1 MIKVLEFSFKKPGG
15 KMKKLLFLLLV
26 ICMGC
31 KTTINYT
38 QKQMYSFDSGFD
50 TVIAYIEWV
59 EDGDTQYRENAN
71 RTFGK
76 FSYYN
81 KLFDSFHDYENIN
94 NIKTIN
100 DNAGIKAVSV
110 SQEVI
115 DMLLEAKYFYD
126 ISYGK
131 IDITAGKMISLWHDA
146 REIGM
151 KLNTNG
157 EYGEVP
163 NSAELEESIKHKGWD
178 KIIID
183 DENNTVFI
191 TDPYL
196 SLDVGSVAKG
206 YATQKVAEY
215 LVSEK
220 VKNAVIDA
228 GGNLKALS
236 GKYNGKDWITG
247 IRNPNNPSLSPD
259 DSLLTVQ
266 YSGDKSAVTSG
277 DYERAFIAKDG
288 KSYSHIIDPDT
299 TYPADKYRSVT
310 IITTDAGVADC
321 LSTALFCLDY
331 EDGLKVI
338 EQYKKDHDNAFLEV
352 IWVANKDMN
361 FETDNVYHT
370 KSFNIAYTE
379 GLKGKINIVNDK

>member
-1 MIKVLEFSFKKPGG
+1 
-15 KMKKLLFLLLV
+15 MKLNKSIVLLL
-26 ICMGC
+26 IIALIGC
-31 KTTINYT
+31 KTSINYT

-59 EDGDTQYRENAN
+59 EDGDIQYRENAN
-71 RTFGK
+71 KTFEK
-76 FSYYN
+76 FLYYN
-81 KLFDSFHDYENIN
+81 GLFDSFHDYENIN
-94 NIKTIN
+94 NIKMIN

-110 SQEVI
+110 NQEVI

-131 IDITAGKMISLWHDA
+131 IDVTAGKMISLWHDA

-151 KLNTNG
+151 ELNTHG

-163 NSAELEESIKHKGWD
+163 NREQLEESIKHKGWD

-191 TDPYL
+191 TDPYV

-259 DSLLTVQ
+259 DSLLTIQ

-331 EDGLKVI
+331 EDGIKVI

-352 IWVANKDMN
+352 IWVANKDIN

>member
-1 MIKVLEFSFKKPGG
+1 
-15 KMKKLLFLLLV
+15 MKKLLFLLLV

-31 KTTINYT
+31 KTSINYT
-38 QKQMYSFDSGFD
+38 QKQIYSFDSGFD

-71 RTFGK
+71 KTFEK

-81 KLFDSFHDYENIN
+81 KLFDTFQDYENIN

-110 SQEVI
+110 TQEVI

-131 IDITAGKMISLWHDA
+131 IDVTAGKMISLWHDA

-151 KLNTNG
+151 ELNTNG
-157 EYGEVP
+157 EYGDIP
-163 NSAELEESIKHKGWD
+163 NREELEESINHKGWD

-191 TDPYL
+191 TDPYV

-206 YATQKVAEY
+206 YATQRVAEY
-215 LVSEK
+215 LVNEN

-236 GKYNGKDWITG
+236 GKYNGKEWITG

-299 TYPADKYRSVT
+299 TYTADRYRSVT

-338 EQYKKDHDNAFLEV
+338 EQYKKDHDNDFLEV

-361 FETDNVYHT
+361 FETGNIYHT

-379 GLKGKINIVNDK
+379 GLKGKINIINDK

>member
-1 MIKVLEFSFKKPGG
+1 
-15 KMKKLLFLLLV
+15 MKLNKSIVLLL
-26 ICMGC
+26 IIALIGC
-31 KTTINYT
+31 KTSINYT

-59 EDGDTQYRENAN
+59 EDGDIQYRENAN
-71 RTFGK
+71 KTFEK
-76 FSYYN
+76 FLYYN
-81 KLFDSFHDYENIN
+81 GLFDSFHDYENIN
-94 NIKTIN
+94 NIKMIN

-110 SQEVI
+110 NQEVI

-131 IDITAGKMISLWHDA
+131 IDVTAGKMISLWHDA

-151 KLNTNG
+151 ELNTHG

-163 NSAELEESIKHKGWD
+163 NREQLEESIKHKGWD

-191 TDPYL
+191 TDPYV

-259 DSLLTVQ
+259 DSLLTIQ

-352 IWVANKDMN
+352 IWVANKDIN

>member
-1 MIKVLEFSFKKPGG
+1 
-15 KMKKLLFLLLV
+15 MKKFLTLLLAL
-26 ICMGC
+26 CMGC
-31 KTTINYT
+31 KTSINYT

-71 RTFGK
+71 KTFEK

-81 KLFDSFHDYENIN
+81 ELFDSFHDYENIN

-110 SQEVI
+110 NQEVI

-151 KLNTNG
+151 ELNTHG

-163 NSAELEESIKHKGWD
+163 NHAELEESIKHKGWD

-183 DENNTVFI
+183 DKNNTVFI
-191 TDPYL
+191 TDPYV

-206 YATQKVAEY
+206 YATQRVAEY
-215 LVSEK
+215 LVTEN

-259 DSLLTVQ
+259 DSLLTIQ

-277 DYERAFIAKDG
+277 DYERAFIANDG

>member
-1 MIKVLEFSFKKPGG
+1 
-15 KMKKLLFLLLV
+15 MKKLLFLLLV

-31 KTTINYT
+31 KTSINYT

-71 RTFGK
+71 KTFEK
-76 FSYYN
+76 FSSYN
-81 KLFDSFHDYENIN
+81 GLFDSFHDYENIN

-110 SQEVI
+110 NQEVI

-131 IDITAGKMISLWHDA
+131 IDVTAGKMISLWHDA

-151 KLNTNG
+151 ELNTNG
-157 EYGEVP
+157 EYGDIP
-163 NSAELEESIKHKGWD
+163 NREELEESINHKGWD

-191 TDPYL
+191 TDPYV

-206 YATQKVAEY
+206 YATQRVAEY
-215 LVSEK
+215 LVNEN

-236 GKYNGKDWITG
+236 GKYNGKEWITG

-288 KSYSHIIDPDT
+288 KLYSHIIDPDT
-299 TYPADKYRSVT
+299 TYPADRYRSVT

-338 EQYKKDHDNAFLEV
+338 EQYKKDHDNDFLEV

-361 FETDNVYHT
+361 FETGNIYHT

-379 GLKGKINIVNDK
+379 GLKGKINIINDK

>member
-1 MIKVLEFSFKKPGG
+1 MIKVLGFSSKNPGG
-15 KMKKLLFLLLV
+15 NMKKLLFLLLV

-31 KTTINYT
+31 KTSINYT

-71 RTFGK
+71 KTFEK

-81 KLFDSFHDYENIN
+81 ELFDSFHDYENIN

-110 SQEVI
+110 NQEVI

-151 KLNTNG
+151 EFNTHG

-163 NSAELEESIKHKGWD
+163 SRAELEESIKHKGWD

-191 TDPYL
+191 TDPYV

-206 YATQKVAEY
+206 YATQRVAEY
-215 LVSEK
+215 LVTEN

-236 GKYNGKDWITG
+236 GKYNGKEWITG

-352 IWVANKDMN
+352 IWVANKDIN

-379 GLKGKINIVNDK
+379 GLKGKIDIVNDK

>member
-1 MIKVLEFSFKKPGG
+1 
-15 KMKKLLFLLLV
+15 MKKFLTLLLAL
-26 ICMGC
+26 CMGC
-31 KTTINYT
+31 KTSINYT

-71 RTFGK
+71 KTFEK

-81 KLFDSFHDYENIN
+81 ELFDSFHDYENIN

-110 SQEVI
+110 NQEVI

-131 IDITAGKMISLWHDA
+131 IDVTAGKMISLWHDA

-151 KLNTNG
+151 ELNTHG

-163 NSAELEESIKHKGWD
+163 NRVELEESIKHKGWD
-178 KIIID
+178 KIIVD

-191 TDPYL
+191 TDPYV

-206 YATQKVAEY
+206 YATQRVAEY
-215 LVSEK
+215 LVTEN

-259 DSLLTVQ
+259 DSLLTIQ

-277 DYERAFIAKDG
+277 DYERVFIANDG

>member
-1 MIKVLEFSFKKPGG
+1 
-15 KMKKLLFLLLV
+15 MKKLLFLLLV

-31 KTTINYT
+31 KTSINYT

-151 KLNTNG
+151 ELNTNG

-191 TDPYL
+191 TDPYV

-370 KSFNIAYTE
+370 KSFNIVYTE

>member
-1 MIKVLEFSFKKPGG
+1 
-15 KMKKLLFLLLV
+15 MKKFLTLLLAL
-26 ICMGC
+26 CMGC
-31 KTTINYT
+31 KTSINYT

-50 TVIAYIEWV
+50 TVITYIEWV

-71 RTFGK
+71 KTFEK

-81 KLFDSFHDYENIN
+81 KLFDTFHDYENIN

-110 SQEVI
+110 NQEVI

-131 IDITAGKMISLWHDA
+131 IDVTAGKMISLWHDA

-151 KLNTNG
+151 ELNTNG
-157 EYGEVP
+157 EYGDIP
-163 NSAELEESIKHKGWD
+163 NGVELEESIKHKGWD

-191 TDPYL
+191 TDPYV

-206 YATQKVAEY
+206 YATQRVAEY
-215 LVSEK
+215 LVNEN

-299 TYPADKYRSVT
+299 TYPADKHRSVT

-352 IWVANKDMN
+352 VWVANKDIN

-370 KSFNIAYTE
+370 NSFNIAYTE
-379 GLKGKINIVNDK
+379 GLKGKINIINDK

>member
-1 MIKVLEFSFKKPGG
+1 MKLKKTIV
-15 KMKKLLFLLLV
+15 LLL
-26 ICMGC
+26 IIALIGC
-31 KTTINYT
+31 KTSINYT

-71 RTFGK
+71 KTFEK

-81 KLFDSFHDYENIN
+81 ELFDSFHDYENIN

-110 SQEVI
+110 NQEVI

-131 IDITAGKMISLWHDA
+131 IDVTAGKMISLWHDA

-151 KLNTNG
+151 ELNTHG

-163 NSAELEESIKHKGWD
+163 NHAELEESIKHKGWD

-183 DENNTVFI
+183 DKNNTVFI
-191 TDPYL
+191 TDPYV

-206 YATQKVAEY
+206 YATQRVAEY
-215 LVSEK
+215 LVTEN

-236 GKYNGKDWITG
+236 GKYNGKEWITG

-277 DYERAFIAKDG
+277 DYERAFIANDG

-379 GLKGKINIVNDK
+379 GLKGKINIVNDID

>member
-1 MIKVLEFSFKKPGG
+1 MKLKKTIV
-15 KMKKLLFLLLV
+15 LLL
-26 ICMGC
+26 IIALIGC
-31 KTTINYT
+31 KTSINYT

-71 RTFGK
+71 KTFEK

-81 KLFDSFHDYENIN
+81 ELFDSFHDYENIN

-110 SQEVI
+110 NQEVI

-131 IDITAGKMISLWHDA
+131 IDVTAGKMISLWHDA

-151 KLNTNG
+151 ELNTHG

-163 NSAELEESIKHKGWD
+163 NHAELEESIKHKGWD

-183 DENNTVFI
+183 DKNNTVFI
-191 TDPYL
+191 TDPYV

-206 YATQKVAEY
+206 YATQRVAEY
-215 LVSEK
+215 LVTEN

-236 GKYNGKDWITG
+236 GKYNGKEWITG

-277 DYERAFIAKDG
+277 DYERSFIAKDG

-379 GLKGKINIVNDK
+379 GLKGKINIVNDID

>member
-1 MIKVLEFSFKKPGG
+1 
-15 KMKKLLFLLLV
+15 MKKFLTLLLAL
-26 ICMGC
+26 CMGC
-31 KTTINYT
+31 KTSINYT

-71 RTFGK
+71 KTFEK

-81 KLFDSFHDYENIN
+81 GLFDSFHDYENIN

-110 SQEVI
+110 NQEVI

-131 IDITAGKMISLWHDA
+131 IDVTAGKMISLWHDA

-151 KLNTNG
+151 ELNTHG

-163 NSAELEESIKHKGWD
+163 NRVELEESIKHKGWD
-178 KIIID
+178 KIIVD

-191 TDPYL
+191 TDPYV

-206 YATQKVAEY
+206 YATQRVAEY
-215 LVSEK
+215 LVTEN

-259 DSLLTVQ
+259 DSLLTIQ

-277 DYERAFIAKDG
+277 DYERAFIANDG

>member
-1 MIKVLEFSFKKPGG
+1 MIKVFGFSSKKPGG
-15 KMKKLLFLLLV
+15 NMKKLLFLLLV

-31 KTTINYT
+31 KTSINYT

-71 RTFGK
+71 KTFEK

-81 KLFDSFHDYENIN
+81 ELFDSFHDYENIN

-110 SQEVI
+110 NQEVI

-131 IDITAGKMISLWHDA
+131 IDVTAGKMISLWHDA

-151 KLNTNG
+151 EFNTHG

-163 NSAELEESIKHKGWD
+163 SRAELEESIKHKGWD

-191 TDPYL
+191 TDPYV

-206 YATQKVAEY
+206 YATQRVAEY
-215 LVSEK
+215 LVTEN

-236 GKYNGKDWITG
+236 GKYNGKEWITG

-352 IWVANKDMN
+352 IWVANKDIN

-379 GLKGKINIVNDK
+379 GLKGKIDIVNDK